1 MMMRILTLSFAV
13 AAAQAYATDVD
24 GTGQDSK
31 NDGRTPLVKR
41 LLELARSSHL
51 GGSTGFEGVYSS
63 GDGFGANLRKGS
75 KRLRQTGFR
84 SPFEAALERA
94 RWAKLA
100 DPGPDPG
107 TSTRLSSAQSQTQSL
122 PW

>member
-1 MMMRILTLSFAV
+1 MHVSSKP
-13 AAAQAYATDVD
+13 
-24 GTGQDSK
+24 DSPACTQVTHTA
-31 NDGRTPLVKR
+31 REEVKR

-63 GDGFGANLRKGS
+63 GDGFGADLRKGS

-107 TSTRLSSAQSQTQSL
+107 TSTRLSSAQSQAQSL

>member
-1 MMMRILTLSFAV
+1 MILAEIMVPSGGQVPWLAPWPSPADADGAPPRPTAV
-13 AAAQAYATDVD
+13 
-24 GTGQDSK
+24 
-31 NDGRTPLVKR
+31 
-41 LLELARSSHL
+41 SSGSMDL

-63 GDGFGANLRKGS
+63 GDGFGADLRKGS

>member
-1 MMMRILTLSFAV
+1 MPHRIAHRVHPACMCLANQIHPPCTQVTHTA
-13 AAAQAYATDVD
+13 
-24 GTGQDSK
+24 
-31 NDGRTPLVKR
+31 REEVKR

-63 GDGFGANLRKGS
+63 GDGFGADLRKGS
-75 KRLRQTGFR
+75 KRLRQTCFR

-100 DPGPDPG
+100 DPGAGPDPG